1 MEREEQDRELE
12 EILKYYKGIENP
24 GSQDNLVTLLR
35 EIQEVYGC
43 IPSDLQQIAADTA
56 EVKLSSVTCIMKLYK
71 SLKPAAYSHK
81 ITVCTGPRCAAK
93 NQNILETVKK
103 ELNIG
108 ADGLSRDKTIFL
120 DMKNCMKQCR
130 TAPNMMIDGIMYP
143 YVNAGEVKKVLEKVL
158 NMPIANT

>member
-1 MEREEQDRELE
+1 MDREEQDRALE
-12 EILKYYKGIENP
+12 EILNYYKDIKDP

-56 EVKLSSVTCIMKLYK
+56 GVKLSSVTCIMKLYK

-81 ITVCTGPRCAAK
+81 ITVCTGPRCGAK

-103 ELNIG
+103 ELGIG
-108 ADGLSRDKTIFL
+108 ADGLSRDKQIFL
-120 DMKNCMKQCR
+120 DTKSCMKQCR
-130 TAPNMMIDGIMYP
+130 TAPNMMIDGIVYP
-143 YVNAGEVKKVLEKVL
+143 NLNAGEVKELLQKAL
-158 NMPIANT
+158 NQPK

>member
-56 EVKLSSVTCIMKLYK
+56 
-71 SLKPAAYSHK
+71 
-81 ITVCTGPRCAAK
+81 G
-93 NQNILETVKK
+93 
-103 ELNIG
+103 
-108 ADGLSRDKTIFL
+108 
-120 DMKNCMKQCR
+120 
-130 TAPNMMIDGIMYP
+130 
-143 YVNAGEVKKVLEKVL
+143 
-158 NMPIANT
+158 

>member
-1 MEREEQDRELE
+1 MEREEQDRALE
-12 EILKYYKGIENP
+12 EILNYYKGIKDP

-56 EVKLSSVTCIMKLYK
+56 GVKLSAVTCIMKLYK

-81 ITVCTGPRCAAK
+81 ITVCTGPRCGAK

-103 ELNIG
+103 ELEIG
-108 ADGLSRDKTIFL
+108 ADGLSRDKRIFL
-120 DMKNCMKQCR
+120 DTKSCMKQCR
-130 TAPNMMIDGIMYP
+130 TAPNMMIDGIIYP
-143 YVNAGEVKKVLEKVL
+143 NLKAGEVKQLLQKAL
-158 NMPIANT
+158 NLPK